1 MVEDILKKDGL
12 SFALLR
18 KLSFRTRLEE
28 NLDQPISGLDEE
40 TLTEEL
46 KNIVAWYDSSD
57 ILAGLPI
64 DYRIKSLQAIL
75 RKYQR
80 ASGESR
86 VERVFNDILGF
97 RTLCD
102 NYEDRITH
110 DIRRSNWLEILNR
123 SQQRPVHTTIKQWC
137 LDNGISEKSYYYW
150 QRKFRQEA
158 AGQVSVPS
166 ATDSVPVTF
175 AEIPFAY
182 RDKPSGSAPTD
193 TVAAVQPTAVFKYKD
208 LTVAVTNEISDTLL
222 SRIIREVTHA

>member
-1 MVEDILKKDGL
+1 MLYFSGKGCSEFPKKVLILIG
-12 SFALLR
+12 
-18 KLSFRTRLEE
+18 
-28 NLDQPISGLDEE
+28 
-40 TLTEEL
+40 
-46 KNIVAWYDSSD
+46 
-57 ILAGLPI
+57 IL
-64 DYRIKSLQAIL
+64 
-75 RKYQR
+75 
-80 ASGESR
+80 
-86 VERVFNDILGF
+86 
-97 RTLCD
+97 
-102 NYEDRITH
+102 
-110 DIRRSNWLEILNR
+110 
-123 SQQRPVHTTIKQWC
+123 
-137 LDNGISEKSYYYW
+137 ISEKSYYYW

>member
-1 MVEDILKKDGL
+1 M
-12 SFALLR
+12 
-18 KLSFRTRLEE
+18 
-28 NLDQPISGLDEE
+28 
-40 TLTEEL
+40 
-46 KNIVAWYDSSD
+46 
-57 ILAGLPI
+57 
-64 DYRIKSLQAIL
+64 
-75 RKYQR
+75 
-80 ASGESR
+80 
-86 VERVFNDILGF
+86 
-97 RTLCD
+97 
-102 NYEDRITH
+102 DRITH

-158 AGQVSVPS
+158 AGQVS
-166 ATDSVPVTF
+166 VTF

>member
-1 MVEDILKKDGL
+1 M
-12 SFALLR
+12 
-18 KLSFRTRLEE
+18 
-28 NLDQPISGLDEE
+28 
-40 TLTEEL
+40 
-46 KNIVAWYDSSD
+46 
-57 ILAGLPI
+57 
-64 DYRIKSLQAIL
+64 
-75 RKYQR
+75 
-80 ASGESR
+80 
-86 VERVFNDILGF
+86 
-97 RTLCD
+97 
-102 NYEDRITH
+102 
-110 DIRRSNWLEILNR
+110 
-123 SQQRPVHTTIKQWC
+123 HTTIKQWC
-137 LDNGISEKSYYYW
+137 LDNGISAKSYYYW

>member
-1 MVEDILKKDGL
+1 M
-12 SFALLR
+12 
-18 KLSFRTRLEE
+18 
-28 NLDQPISGLDEE
+28 
-40 TLTEEL
+40 
-46 KNIVAWYDSSD
+46 
-57 ILAGLPI
+57 
-64 DYRIKSLQAIL
+64 
-75 RKYQR
+75 
-80 ASGESR
+80 
-86 VERVFNDILGF
+86 
-97 RTLCD
+97 
-102 NYEDRITH
+102 DRITH

-175 AEIPFAY
+175 AESPFAY
-182 RDKPSGSAPTD
+182 RDIPSGYAPTD